1 VRRVPRPPAK
11 VTDEQKRLL
20 NKVNRAID
28 HRQQT
33 IDREDEK
40 VWAAVQ
46 ELREAGM
53 PDQQIVQRTG
63 LNRSTLQTRLGPR
76 PETVDSDKS

>member
-11 VTDEQKRLL
+11 VTDEQKHLL
-20 NKVNRAID
+20 SKVTRAID
-28 HRQQT
+28 HRQRV
-33 IDREDEK
+33 IEREDQK
-40 VWAAVQ
+40 VWDAVQ
-46 ELREAGM
+46 ELRVAGM

-76 PETVDSDKS
+76 PETVNSDDL